1 MSSAPGGEEEVRRL
15 LAAYQQYQ
23 AQADGIMRQLSLTQ
37 ITAEGLERA
46 SAAVD
51 ALDRAQVGQEI
62 MVPIGSG
69 SFIHATLASKEK
81 VILNVGA
88 GVHIEKN
95 AAEAREILIA
105 RKAEVLEAARKLSEV
120 LWQGRSGDGEDPGR
134 NAGVRRER
142 RGASTQSGEPE
153 SCLAASRRSSLDLRR
168 LYPPK

>member
-46 SAAVD
+46 STAVD

-81 VILNVGA
+81 VVLNVGA

-95 AAEAREILIA
+95 AAEAKEILIS
-105 RKAEVLEAARKLSEV
+105 RKAEVLEGSRKLNEV
-120 LWQGRSGDGEDPGR
+120 LSKVDQEMQKIQAVMQQFEESPE
-134 NAGVRRER
+134 AHQH
-142 RGASTQSGEPE
+142 SPE
-153 SCLAASRRSSLDLRR
+153 SQRVV
-168 LYPPK
+168 

>member
-1 MSSAPGGEEEVRRL
+1 MSSAPGGDEEVRRL

-95 AAEAREILIA
+95 AAEAKEILIS
-105 RKAEVLEAARKLSEV
+105 RKAEVLEGSRKLNEV
-120 LWQGRSGDGEDPGR
+120 LSKVDQEMQKIQAVMQQFEESPE
-134 NAGVRRER
+134 AHQH
-142 RGASTQSGEPE
+142 SPE
-153 SCLAASRRSSLDLRR
+153 SQRVV
-168 LYPPK
+168 